1 MKYVRVRGEEGREC
15 STPQQQKER
24 WQRHFSRILN
34 IQSQFDEEEIK
45 KAKQWSLRKNLEEPP
60 QRKNSYLEVNIRES
74 SRTVRNPSRN
84 GEVCKLGRKR
94 EFPGTR

>member
-1 MKYVRVRGEEGREC
+1 VKYVRVCDEERREC

-45 KAKQWSLRKNLEEPP
+45 KAKQWSLRANLEEPP
-60 QRKNSYLEVNIRES
+60 SEEEQLFGS
-74 SRTVRNPSRN
+74 
-84 GEVCKLGRKR
+84 
-94 EFPGTR
+94 